1 MLPCLEVGAK
11 SIPSWNSQTKYL
23 CSSAYYF
30 TSLLLSDMKPYRKEL
45 KRYMISPIYVVRRLT
60 SLCLTVTVDSWSQ
73 LSDSLLTFTRAI
85 FTQSSANCIHATLLT
100 VKSLIESVKTQTSNR
115 FVTYICL
122 NYELSDL
129 IGFRA
134 TNDKRIIILL
144 SDSTYTIDPI
154 DLSLWLTLN
163 TIWCLCWIIGNLAC
177 MYSWYQFEGSN
188 GCVRGW

>member
-1 MLPCLEVGAK
+1 ME
-11 SIPSWNSQTKYL
+11 
-23 CSSAYYF
+23 
-30 TSLLLSDMKPYRKEL
+30 PYRKEL
-45 KRYMISPIYVVRRLT
+45 MRYMISPIYVVRRLT

-85 FTQSSANCIHATLLT
+85 FTQSSTNCIHATLLT

-134 TNDKRIIILL
+134 TNDKRIIILF
-144 SDSTYTIDPI
+144 SDSTYTIDHKYHLMP
-154 DLSLWLTLN
+154 LLN
-163 TIWCLCWIIGNLAC
+163 YW
-177 MYSWYQFEGSN
+177 
-188 GCVRGW
+188 